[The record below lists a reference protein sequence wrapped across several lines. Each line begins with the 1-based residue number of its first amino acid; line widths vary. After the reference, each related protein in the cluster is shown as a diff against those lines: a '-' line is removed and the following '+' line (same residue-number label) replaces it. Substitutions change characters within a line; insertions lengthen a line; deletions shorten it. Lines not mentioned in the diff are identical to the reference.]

1 MKIRAF
7 ALLLAIFS
15 LLSRA
20 QAGII
25 EWNQMRSVYGEDMD
39 SGPIWHVLG
48 ANFDRHV
55 YFEFWLDADFR
66 ATVLNNEPNN
76 FSTWVRQMSHGEV
89 VDAESMRGE
98 GLTYFYHAE
107 KGRSGIDSDYAVAP
121 NSYLAICVEAGAPRD
136 PFYAYGWVELGWDEN
151 GYPPGPV
158 VLASAWDADGGP
170 MIVGGGSAL
179 IPEPSAALLL
189 LVGGA
194 LLALRRQSPISD
206 CIVGIK
212 RLAKTGNPPDTLSGE
227 SCARQSEY
235 LVYYPPSGACPA
247 FYDKL

>member
-1 MKIRAF
+1 MKRYFKYLVLCVVVGSQSAPG
-7 ALLLAIFS
+7 S
-15 LLSRA
+15 TV
-20 QAGII
+20 
-25 EWNQMRSVYGEDMD
+25 EWGQMRSVYSEDMD

-66 ATVLNNEPNN
+66 ATVLNNKPHNY
-76 FSTWVRQMSHGEV
+76 SVWVRQMSYGEV
-89 VDAESMRGE
+89 VGAESMRGE

-107 KGRSGIDSDYAVAP
+107 KGHSGIDSDYAVAP
-121 NSYLAICVEAGAPRD
+121 NSYLAICVEAGVPRD

-179 IPEPSAALLL
+179 IPEPSSALLL

-194 LLALRRQSPISD
+194 LLALRRRD
-206 CIVGIK
+206 MV
-212 RLAKTGNPPDTLSGE
+212 
-227 SCARQSEY
+227 
-235 LVYYPPSGACPA
+235 
-247 FYDKL
+247 